1 MAARDLVNV
10 LDPALVAATSIGGQ
24 TDQLDAS
31 LGELGLELGKGA
43 KLGGADGGEVFRVR
57 EENNP
62 TVATNSWKSMGP
74 LVVSAWKLG
83 AIEPRRRLHQRV
95 SRMDSLKA
103 QYKYFRKLTVQLGS
117 QPLRLVGV

>member
-62 TVATNSWKSMGP
+62 TVADELVEVDGTFGGLGLEVRGNRAQAEATSTCEPDGQLKSS
-74 LVVSAWKLG
+74 V
-83 AIEPRRRLHQRV
+83 
-95 SRMDSLKA
+95 
-103 QYKYFRKLTVQLGS
+103 
-117 QPLRLVGV
+117 